1 MKESNAYHMAAIA
14 VMKSHDIAEQ
24 DKLDVLRVLL
34 EKEDL
39 ALYIEKQKEQE
50 KENG

>member
-1 MKESNAYHMAAIA
+1 MKESKAYHMAAIA
-14 VMKSHDIAEQ
+14 VMESDMPVAYA
-24 DKLDVLRVLL
+24 LDVLRVLL

-39 ALYIEKQKEQE
+39 ARYIEKQKEQE